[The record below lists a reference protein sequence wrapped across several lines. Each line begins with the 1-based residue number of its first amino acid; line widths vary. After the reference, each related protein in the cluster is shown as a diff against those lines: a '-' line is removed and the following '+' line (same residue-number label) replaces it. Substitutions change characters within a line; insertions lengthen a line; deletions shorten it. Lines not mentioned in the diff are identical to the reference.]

1 MYIVY
6 LQCKKSGSLKKN
18 IFIEYNKI
26 GARITFMSQTLT
38 CLVN

>member
-1 MYIVY
+1 MVY
-6 LQCKKSGSLKKN
+6 LQCKRNGSLKKN
-18 IFIEYNKI
+18 IFTKYNKI